1 MDDKIEQ
8 TIITALAEKVER
20 LERKIADLTDDV
32 AMWQRI
38 YREKNERIGELE
50 KKLILAGSKPNGSD
64 GND

>member
-1 MDDKIEQ
+1 MDDKIEK

-38 YREKNERIGELE
+38 YRDKNERISELE

-64 GND
+64 SND